1 MSSQLKAIS
10 MKMSTMSSYQEI
22 VKSLGG
28 TAKVMEQMNE
38 EMDISQI
45 SNVLKTFQKESM
57 KAEMKQE
64 AVSDAMDMGL
74 DNVDEQADDV
84 YNGIL
89 GEIGLEY
96 QIADPTVAKAAI
108 KKKEEEKVAQ
118 NKDAD
123 DELEARL
130 AALKM

>member
-1 MSSQLKAIS
+1 
-10 MKMSTMSSYQEI
+10 
-22 VKSLGG
+22 
-28 TAKVMEQMNE
+28 
-38 EMDISQI
+38 
-45 SNVLKTFQKESM
+45 M

-96 QIADPTVAKAAI
+96 QISDPTVAKAAL
-108 KKKEEEKVAQ
+108 KKKEEEKVAV

>member
-1 MSSQLKAIS
+1 
-10 MKMSTMSSYQEI
+10 
-22 VKSLGG
+22 
-28 TAKVMEQMNE
+28 MEQMNE

-45 SNVLKTFQKESM
+45 ANVLKTFQKESM

-64 AVSDAMDMGL
+64 AVADAMDMGL

-96 QIADPTVAKAAI
+96 QIADPTQIKGAI
-108 KKKEEEKVAQ
+108 KKKEEEKVAKQ
-118 NKDAD
+118 DAD